1 MKKIIAAGGLV
12 FNDQDE
18 LLMIFRRDKWDL
30 PKGKLDDGET
40 IEECAVREVIEET
53 GLQHVLL
60 MEKLG
65 ITLHTYQEK
74 GEEIEKES
82 HWFRMTA
89 PGHQTLIPQT
99 EEDITTIE
107 WVNKSDIST
116 RLQNTYANIT
126 AIIAQ
131 SGW

>member
-12 FNDQDE
+12 FNDQNE
-18 LLMIFRRDKWDL
+18 LLMIFRREKWDL

-53 GLQHVLL
+53 GLQHILL

-65 ITLHTYQEK
+65 ITLHTYKEK

-89 PGHQTLIPQT
+89 PGQQALVPQT

-107 WVNKSDIST
+107 WVHKNDIST

-126 AIIAQ
+126 AIISQ